1 MRMVERRMKM
11 WRGMGDVKDEGL
23 GLLERM
29 EYFLLGISIDKFFV
43 FDLISQDLEHQ
54 SHEGK

>member
-29 EYFLLGISIDKFFV
+29 EFFPLGISIDKFFV
-43 FDLISQDLEHQ
+43 FDLISQD
-54 SHEGK
+54 